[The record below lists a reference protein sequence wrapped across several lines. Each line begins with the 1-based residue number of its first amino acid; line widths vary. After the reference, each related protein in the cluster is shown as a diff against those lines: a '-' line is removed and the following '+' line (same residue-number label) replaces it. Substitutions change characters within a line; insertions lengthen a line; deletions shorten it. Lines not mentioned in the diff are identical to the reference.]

1 MLNEQGKT
9 LLSPWQ
15 AHQEAITGMA
25 FFPNGSQF
33 VTVGWDGQALLWD
46 TMGQIL
52 DTFMHT
58 KTRLLDVAISNQGQ
72 FVATAGR
79 DSFARIWR
87 ADGSLVSRKIWHS
100 ERINQI
106 TFVSYYGSTAILT
119 GSNDHQIKLW
129 KPDGTLLR
137 TYKGHRDY
145 VNALV
150 ASANGGYFFS
160 GGEDQRLKKWFFNSK
175 ARETI
180 SFESGVA
187 AVQYLP
193 DQSGFFVGIGSGIQ
207 GLIDR
212 SNDLFQGG
220 ALSRN
225 GVIYRD

>member
-1 MLNEQGKT
+1 MLTKNKLLRWIIKKPVRDVHFVQSTNLVYTIVDQAILKWTIGETGAEKINTDLNDFKKITTTADGQKILLGNGSGQITLLNEQGKT

-106 TFVSYYGSTAILT
+106 TFVEL
-119 GSNDHQIKLW
+119 LW
-129 KPDGTLLR
+129 F
-137 TYKGHRDY
+137 HRH
-145 VNALV
+145 
-150 ASANGGYFFS
+150 
-160 GGEDQRLKKWFFNSK
+160 FN
-175 ARETI
+175 RE
-180 SFESGVA
+180 
-187 AVQYLP
+187 
-193 DQSGFFVGIGSGIQ
+193 
-207 GLIDR
+207 
-212 SNDLFQGG
+212 
-220 ALSRN
+220 
-225 GVIYRD
+225 